1 MADNQKNNR
10 KSKHTG
16 AKVVGGAALL
26 ALLFGGGYFGLGIGN
41 SGGGVIGGHETEAGS
56 AGSPEETKQQETP
69 AATEPS
75 TEETQESTEETK
87 EAIRISVKES
97 EIWYNDT
104 KVTLEELK
112 AALLHDYSF
121 TQKQT
126 VTLTDEKAVKGTYDE
141 VVTLL
146 QTLKIEFTQ

>member
-1 MADNQKNNR
+1 MADNQKNNK

-41 SGGGVIGGHETEAGS
+41 PGGGVIGGHETEAGS

-104 KVTLEELK
+104 KVTLEELET
-112 AALLHDYSF
+112 ALMHDYSF
-121 TQKQT
+121 TEKQP
-126 VTLTDEKAVKGTYDE
+126 VTLVDEKAVKGTYDA
-141 VVTLL
+141 VTAILE
-146 QTLKIEFTQ
+146 KYHIEFTQ